1 MRQTD
6 EQRGFTIVEL
16 MIAVAIVAVL
26 AAVVIPSFVKE
37 STRSKAKSEVQ
48 PMFAELSTRQDQ
60 YKTEAGSYLAV
71 PACPPT
77 ASKQGT
83 DMTSAACATGTEWTA
98 LRVLAPQSKLTC
110 SYTVSVGDAGVA
122 PNTDALWPSWITAT
136 PPTPGLGWYFIVAT
150 CPDGAYFTASWDSTI
165 VSKDGK

>member
-1 MRQTD
+1 M
-6 EQRGFTIVEL
+6 V
-16 MIAVAIVAVL
+16 AVAIIAVL

-60 YKTEAGSYLAV
+60 YKTETGSYLAV
-71 PACPPT
+71 PACPP
-77 ASKQGT
+77 SPNKQGT
-83 DMTSAACATGTEWTA
+83 DITTASCATGTEWTT

-110 SYTVSVGDAGVA
+110 SYTVAVGDAGGA
-122 PNTDALWPSWITAT
+122 PDTDPLWPSWISTT
-136 PPTPGLGWYFIVAT
+136 PPTPALNWYFIVAT
-150 CPDGAYFTASWDSTI
+150 CPDGEYLTASWDATI